1 MSQSRMNLQPVI
13 NLFSSVNIV
22 VDYPTMLLYEFALC
36 IWNIEALSPEDVVE
50 PAAAVALRSSE
61 AGLPF

>member
-1 MSQSRMNLQPVI
+1 MNLQPVM
-13 NLFSSVNIV
+13 NLFSSVTMALG
-22 VDYPTMLLYEFALC
+22 YPTTLLYEFTLC

-61 AGLPF
+61 AALEY